1 MDRFV
6 EEGGAAEGRLSE
18 FGNRLKLAVGRL
30 LSANFR
36 CGDLDV
42 YLLVNPVAG
51 RIADFKRREKFIVD
65 FEAEA
70 AVLGSQMRAAAPRIH
85 FAESP
90 APGGLKIVVREALR
104 SGDEQSAGGK
114 TDGAGYLSGSDRRK
128 FFISFGGD
136 GTHQEVLDALITNHN
151 PSDQVLFTRV
161 GLGTGNDG
169 VDIQTATD
177 LAQVLAT
184 LDTNRPLP
192 FTAVRVT
199 TARGARSYSG
209 NIAGVG
215 LDAYVVFLSEDYKKK
230 LPGAA
235 YKIAADI
242 GVLFYKRTFKLKE
255 ARVTVERGGES
266 SSFSLL
272 PGILSF
278 GASGFRCYGQG
289 MPVLPGPENFCII
302 PVGNVFQNIA
312 LKGQLYHGTHVESPR
327 VRMEDADRAT
337 IEYSGRLPMQL
348 DGEAQWL
355 EPEDF
360 PVCFERIQVGSWLI
374 QNRSSDAAELYRR
387 TLRQG
392 SAAGAPQNYPGS
404 A

>member
-1 MDRFV
+1 
-6 EEGGAAEGRLSE
+6 
-18 FGNRLKLAVGRL
+18 
-30 LSANFR
+30 
-36 CGDLDV
+36 
-42 YLLVNPVAG
+42 
-51 RIADFKRREKFIVD
+51 
-65 FEAEA
+65 
-70 AVLGSQMRAAAPRIH
+70 
-85 FAESP
+85 
-90 APGGLKIVVREALR
+90 
-104 SGDEQSAGGK
+104 
-114 TDGAGYLSGSDRRK
+114 
-128 FFISFGGD
+128 
-136 GTHQEVLDALITNHN
+136 
-151 PSDQVLFTRV
+151 
-161 GLGTGNDG
+161 LGTGNDG

-184 LDTNRPLP
+184 LDTNSPLP

-215 LDAYVVFLSEDYKKK
+215 LDAYVGFLSEDYKKK

-266 SSFSLL
+266 SSISRL

-289 MPVLPGPENFCII
+289 MPVLPGPETFCII

-337 IEYSGRLPMQL
+337 IEYSGRLP
-348 DGEAQWL
+348 
-355 EPEDF
+355 
-360 PVCFERIQVGSWLI
+360 
-374 QNRSSDAAELYRR
+374 
-387 TLRQG
+387 
-392 SAAGAPQNYPGS
+392 
-404 A
+404 